1 MPEVDVLKAIE
12 HNLRTLIDNYPKK
25 NDGLMLL
32 GHWKFFFRCH
42 AVGTK
47 TKSYD
52 TLTWTSLGYDPAIE
66 EPLDRMEEPKP
77 IHSMRNAS
85 IASRGK
91 ELVIAAGYH
100 AVRIHL
106 GLEASVFVVSLED
119 FYALTEHCRPGPNKN
134 KAKAKRLRSFA
145 LPSRFVVPGSPAAVD
160 FSDRY
165 INIFAAVVCQDCAI
179 LVTDFA
185 RLVRLH
191 VLSRSQLWMDGD
203 LTVGSQFW
211 SMLWDE
217 DHGPDWANE
226 TGEAMERVAAW
237 RSEVVAHPNARAAQ
251 LPIIVSLYAVQTV
264 FNGLG
269 KHTANDLLH
278 LVGLWPGMP
287 TIQLCADKPEFD
299 RFLDVLVRY
308 MALWSSD
315 HFLEV
320 VAPPANHPNPFA
332 FNYRSHR
339 NYISRYVHV
348 YRKSF
353 VNVSPD
359 FYNQLASSGL
369 LDQTHTIGD
378 EFDSSSIA
386 ITELRTRSCRC
397 TFISRGSVKFYS
409 VIRARRPESWHLALN
424 DQLTLAPDMRR
435 LANNTTVGIASFR
448 EMVENVQDV
457 SVKWKPG
464 RKKTHRTGKPGRPY
478 KNPRKRD
485 IQKGLQV
492 VSGYM
497 HRIRAQLRALE
508 EEEAP
513 YGAEDSDTIPD
524 EDPDDVEE
532 DDSDTDTPLSTV
544 VLGKRKQLECRD
556 AGVGTIPLL
565 SGRVTRS
572 RTRAAM
578 QPKGL

>member
-1 MPEVDVLKAIE
+1 
-12 HNLRTLIDNYPKK
+12 
-25 NDGLMLL
+25 
-32 GHWKFFFRCH
+32 
-42 AVGTK
+42 
-47 TKSYD
+47 
-52 TLTWTSLGYDPAIE
+52 
-66 EPLDRMEEPKP
+66 MEEVRSPLAFVGGWP
-77 IHSMRNAS
+77 CL
-85 IASRGK
+85 SRIKRQGA
-91 ELVIAAGYH
+91 VIAAGYH
-100 AVRIHL
+100 AVCIHL
-106 GLEASVFVVSLED
+106 SLEASVFVVSLED

-211 SMLWDE
+211 SMLWTKTTV
-217 DHGPDWANE
+217 P
-226 TGEAMERVAAW
+226 TGRM
-237 RSEVVAHPNARAAQ
+237 
-251 LPIIVSLYAVQTV
+251 
-264 FNGLG
+264 
-269 KHTANDLLH
+269 
-278 LVGLWPGMP
+278 
-287 TIQLCADKPEFD
+287 KP
-299 RFLDVLVRY
+299 Y

-386 ITELRTRSCRC
+386 ITERSYK
-397 TFISRGSVKFYS
+397 ILPVYVYKQGSVKFYS

-424 DQLTLAPDMRR
+424 DQLMLAPGMRC
-435 LANNTTVGIASFR
+435 LSNNTTVGIASFR

-492 VSGYM
+492 VSSYM

-532 DDSDTDTPLSTV
+532 DDSDTDTPLSSV
-544 VLGKRKQLECRD
+544 VLGKRKQLESRD